1 MLFFALTS
9 STLQADF
16 AGVLKHGF
24 NFSGTFACYET
35 YDIGSVPNPCLKID
49 GLGVVGLPLNE
60 REAQVII
67 ARSRQVGSGVWEMS
81 SDNVCPF
88 VRLFSLS
95 VCDSIVQVHFINT
108 AWGEWVRSTLVSRV
122 CDALGV
128 NRSPTPPECELYKL
142 LIQEPG
148 SEQVLWTLLTSSS

>member
-1 MLFFALTS
+1 MLFFALTR

-16 AGVLKHGF
+16 AAVLKHGF
-24 NFSGTFACYET
+24 NFSGSFACYET

-67 ARSRQVGSGVWEMS
+67 ARSSQVGHGVWEMS

-88 VRLFSLS
+88 AFLFSLS
-95 VCDSIVQVHFINT
+95 VVTILYRFILLMPRG
-108 AWGEWVRSTLVSRV
+108 ASGFGPLWSRGCAMHLVSIGLQHLQNAS
-122 CDALGV
+122 C
-128 NRSPTPPECELYKL
+128 
-142 LIQEPG
+142 
-148 SEQVLWTLLTSSS
+148 TSC